1 MFNLIDKTSWI
12 FIENLM
18 PKPCSSTIS
27 LGSAFLSLAID
38 EPYEWKNKT
47 LANGCVNL
55 FLSVSI
61 LLYLYIS
68 IIYT

>member
-1 MFNLIDKTSWI
+1 MFNLIDKTSLI

-55 FLSVSI
+55 SS
-61 LLYLYIS
+61 
-68 IIYT
+68 